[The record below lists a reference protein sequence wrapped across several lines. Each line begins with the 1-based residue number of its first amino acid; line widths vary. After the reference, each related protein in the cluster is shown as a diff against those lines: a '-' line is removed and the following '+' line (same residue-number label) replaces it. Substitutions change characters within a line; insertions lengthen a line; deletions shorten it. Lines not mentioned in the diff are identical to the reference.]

1 MRYSF
6 MNTIELEEVIKR
18 KYELIDMMSDPEQIK
33 IMEIES
39 NELKLL
45 VKRRKKI
52 DY

>member
-1 MRYSF
+1 M
-6 MNTIELEEVIKR
+6 TTKELEEVIKR
-18 KYELIDMMSDPEQIK
+18 KIELIK
-33 IMEIES
+33 IMTDPKQSKIMKKEC